1 MPLVLFMAEKKVTL
15 TIEGMHCEHCAAAI
29 KDGLKKAKG
38 VKNAEV
44 LFSMGK
50 AKVTYD
56 PDATKVED
64 LTAIVKGLGYQDEG
78 TRALTGNGTA
88 YIVL

>member
-1 MPLVLFMAEKKVTL
+1 MVIRMAQKKVTL

-38 VKNAEV
+38 VINAEV

-56 PDATKVED
+56 PAQAKPED
-64 LTAIVKGLGYQDEG
+64 FADIVKALGYTVKGIKE
-78 TRALTGNGTA
+78 
-88 YIVL
+88 

>member
-1 MPLVLFMAEKKVTL
+1 MAFMPLLLFMAEKKLTI

-38 VKNAEV
+38 VINAEV

-56 PDATKVED
+56 PEQTNPED
-64 LTAIVKGLGYQDEG
+64 LTGIVKALGYTVKGIKE
-78 TRALTGNGTA
+78 
-88 YIVL
+88 

>member
-1 MPLVLFMAEKKVTL
+1 MAFIPLLLTMAEKKL
-15 TIEGMHCEHCAAAI
+15 TITIDGMHCEHCAAAI

-38 VKNAEV
+38 VINAEV

-56 PDATKVED
+56 PEQAKPED
-64 LTAIVKGLGYQDEG
+64 LAGIVKALGYTVKAIKE
-78 TRALTGNGTA
+78 
-88 YIVL
+88 

>member
-1 MPLVLFMAEKKVTL
+1 MAEKKVTL

-38 VKNAEV
+38 VINAEV

-56 PDATKVED
+56 PNVASVED
-64 LTAIVKGLGYQDEG
+64 LTAIVKNLGYTVKGARE
-78 TRALTGNGTA
+78 
-88 YIVL
+88 

>member
-1 MPLVLFMAEKKVTL
+1 MAEKKVTL

-38 VKNAEV
+38 VSGAEV
-44 LFSMGK
+44 LFSLGK

-56 PDATKVED
+56 PAATKPEE
-64 LTAIVKGLGYQDEG
+64 LAGIVKALGYTVKSIKE
-78 TRALTGNGTA
+78 
-88 YIVL
+88 

>member
-1 MPLVLFMAEKKVTL
+1 MVNEESNMAEKKVTL
-15 TIEGMHCEHCAAAI
+15 TIDGMHCEHCAAAI

-38 VKNAEV
+38 VINAEV

-56 PDATKVED
+56 PEQTKSED
-64 LTAIVKGLGYQDEG
+64 LANIVKALGYTVKGIKE
-78 TRALTGNGTA
+78 
-88 YIVL
+88 

>member
-1 MPLVLFMAEKKVTL
+1 MPLLLVMAEKKVTL

-38 VKNAEV
+38 VINAEV

-56 PDATKVED
+56 PEKAKPQEFADIVTK
-64 LTAIVKGLGYQDEG
+64 LGYTVKGIKE
-78 TRALTGNGTA
+78 
-88 YIVL
+88 